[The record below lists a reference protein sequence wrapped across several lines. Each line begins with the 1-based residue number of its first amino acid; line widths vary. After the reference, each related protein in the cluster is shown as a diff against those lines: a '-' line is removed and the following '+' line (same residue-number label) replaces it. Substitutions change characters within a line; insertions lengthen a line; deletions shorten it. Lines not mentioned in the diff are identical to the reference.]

1 MELSSLT
8 AISPI
13 DGRYGSKTSSLR
25 TIFSEFGLLKFR
37 VQVEVRWLQKLASC
51 TDIKE
56 VPAFEQNAIDYLD
69 AIVANFNEDDA
80 ARIKTIERTTNHDV
94 KAVEYFLKK
103 KWQLSLHYSKF
114 LSLFTSLV
122 LLKILIIY
130 PMPSC

>member
-1 MELSSLT
+1 MY
-8 AISPI
+8 
-13 DGRYGSKTSSLR
+13 R
-25 TIFSEFGLLKFR
+25 
-37 VQVEVRWLQKLASC
+37 VEVRWLQKLASC

-80 ARIKTIERTTNHDV
+80 TRIKTIERTANHDV
-94 KAVEYFLKK
+94 KAVEYFLKEK

-114 LSLFTSLV
+114 LEFIHFACSPT
-122 LLKILIIY
+122 KILIIY